1 MKDRKKSK
9 TRRRYDEPF
18 KRKLLELHKNGRS
31 ISSLASSFDVSEN
44 ILYRWRRKAEEEEL
58 SAATGVDVEELKQLR
73 KRVKELEEERDIL
86 KKALS
91 IFSRQA

>member
-44 ILYRWRRKAEEEEL
+44 ILYRWRRKAEEEL
-58 SAATGVDVEELKQLR
+58 SDAAGVDVEELKQLR